1 METNPDKTPPEGHL
15 RLLES
20 HWNAGDSA
28 AGWLPSACTASGDL
42 PATGEGAETRAEQ
55 MPPALTAWMTPTHL
69 ELRYED
75 DDFFS
80 SLRFSPPAG
89 YGRRRRGEEE
99 EA

>member
-1 METNPDKTPPEGHL
+1 METSPDKTPPEGHL
-15 RLLES
+15 RLPES
-20 HWNAGDSA
+20 HWNAVDLA
-28 AGWLPSACTASGDL
+28 AGWLPLACTASGDL

-69 ELRYED
+69 ELRCED

-80 SLRFSPPAG
+80 FWRFSLPAD

>member
-1 METNPDKTPPEGHL
+1 
-15 RLLES
+15 
-20 HWNAGDSA
+20 
-28 AGWLPSACTASGDL
+28 
-42 PATGEGAETRAEQ
+42 

-69 ELRYED
+69 GLRCED

-80 SLRFSPPAG
+80 FWHFSLPAD

>member
-1 METNPDKTPPEGHL
+1 
-15 RLLES
+15 
-20 HWNAGDSA
+20 
-28 AGWLPSACTASGDL
+28 
-42 PATGEGAETRAEQ
+42 

-99 EA
+99 A